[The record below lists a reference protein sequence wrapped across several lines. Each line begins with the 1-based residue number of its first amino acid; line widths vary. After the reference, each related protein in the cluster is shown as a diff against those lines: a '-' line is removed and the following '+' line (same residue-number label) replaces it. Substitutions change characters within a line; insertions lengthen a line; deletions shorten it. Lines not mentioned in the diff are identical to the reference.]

1 MTTPHSFNRT
11 TCACVDCTKCC
22 KRQPGPLAPGDYEK
36 IQHHLRATD
45 NEMKSM
51 FVASP
56 GAIIRDESG
65 KLSRVG
71 SITPKRHRSR
81 CVFLD
86 ENDRC
91 KIHNV
96 APFGCAFFDTH
107 MSREAALPRSTW
119 LVKQQM
125 KDQNYTRLRDALPY
139 AGSYKPTNY

>member
-22 KRQPGPLAPGDYEK
+22 KRQPGPLAPGDYEM

-65 KLSRVG
+65 
-71 SITPKRHRSR
+71 IEHFFHRSSVR
-81 CVFLD
+81 GAVFELL
-86 ENDRC
+86 
-91 KIHNV
+91 
-96 APFGCAFFDTH
+96 
-107 MSREAALPRSTW
+107 REGQRVEFTPEDSQKGPRAGDVR
-119 LVKQQM
+119 LVE
-125 KDQNYTRLRDALPY
+125 
-139 AGSYKPTNY
+139 